1 MVEKEFIDYYAVL
14 NVKPGAR
21 PGEIK
26 RAYRELALLCH
37 PDRAGEEGAEAF
49 MLIRRAYETL
59 SGEGRRV
66 YDMEIRARRNAD
78 GVALAHHDL
87 RFVSARIRKRKWWE
101 DPQKLVRVNALMSS
115 GKCGLC
121 AGAGSIRPGNGP
133 SRVCWMCMGSGRR
146 AKRNGQEGY

>member
-37 PDRAGEEGAEAF
+37 PDRAGEGGAEAF

-59 SGEGRRV
+59 SGEGRRA
-66 YDMEIRARRNAD
+66 YDMEMRARLNEG
-78 GVALAHHDL
+78 GVTLAHHDL
-87 RFVSARIRKRKWWE
+87 SFVSARIIKLKWWE
-101 DPQKLVRVNALMSS
+101 DPQKLSGVNALMPGGRCVLCS
-115 GKCGLC
+115 GSGVM
-121 AGAGSIRPGNGP
+121 RPRSGP
-133 SRVCWMCMGSGRR
+133 SRVCWMCMGSGKR
-146 AKRNGQEGY
+146 AKRSEQRAY